1 MVRFS
6 VIIFFSLLFGISDAK
21 KALAQNAEAD
31 SLRRIAQN
39 TSDPFEKSKILN
51 QISIS
56 LIPIDVGKAWAAAEE
71 SVSLARQSGNKLQL
85 GWSLL
90 SESICLQIEGENE
103 LAVSRFSEIFKLN
116 KNLKDAALEA
126 YTTNIK
132 ANQFRDE
139 GYFDSAIYNYEKA
152 RVIMAR
158 VNDTQFI
165 IFSHLE
171 LTRHFLILNENERAK
186 REIDAALALINKN
199 PSITFLREAYL
210 LLGTVL
216 LQQFNYTEAEKY
228 LKKAEE
234 ITEKNSTSFL
244 RIIAARGDIIFQ
256 QGDFPAAIEI
266 WKSILDAEKQI
277 GYKYDLAML
286 LLKIAEAY
294 SEQGF
299 RKIAVEYL
307 NTCLEI
313 STKSGFD
320 FIKSEAWFELAWVAY
335 RTGDFKSATEK
346 VKASEVHPKKV
357 GLSIWVAACNNLR
370 GLIYM
375 GRKMYDSSLYFH
387 KVALDARTKSGR
399 QIAISS
405 SLFNIGELY
414 VNRKEYN
421 KALNLLQ
428 QGVKIDESI
437 QDNYGRSLYY
447 YQLSKA
453 FAGLNETDS
462 VKFYLMKSIGL
473 AVPNSAYEILQKSYI
488 DLAKLLQKNGETDEA
503 IRYLEKY
510 IIIGDSLYN
519 KQTAQ
524 TLAAYE
530 TLFELDKK
538 EKAIELLNKDK
549 ELAEANSRNQLL
561 FLYVLITGLI
571 FLIFLALFY
580 KRTGA
585 KMKILNKSNEQKAKE
600 LEGTNLTLQKLYTEL
615 QGNHDELKKTI
626 EKLEQAQDQLLKSEK
641 MASLGILAAGVAHE
655 LNNPL
660 NYIKGG
666 VTTLEI
672 QASREGRK
680 ESPDFNNSLS
690 IIHEGINRA
699 SAILKGLGQYSRQS
713 EKMTESC
720 DLNKILDNCLV
731 ILSNSLKYH
740 VKVIRS
746 FSSESLIISGNE
758 GKLHQAF
765 INIIA
770 NAEQA
775 ITGEGTISISTKST
789 EKAIEVTISDT
800 GCGISKENLKQLGN
814 LFFTTKEPGKGTGL
828 GLSISY
834 KIIQEHGGKIHVE
847 SELGKGTIF
856 TMTFSKS

>member
-1 MVRFS
+1 MAR
-6 VIIFFSLLFGISDAK
+6 FFSLFCFLLLSWIPDTNQLF
-21 KALAQNAEAD
+21 AQNTEVD
-31 SLRRIAQN
+31 SLRKAAEVTN
-39 TSDPFEKSKILN
+39 DPVEKSKILN
-51 QISIS
+51 QLSLS
-56 LIPIDVGKAWAAAEE
+56 LIPTDIVKARSAAEQA
-71 SVSLARQSGNKLQL
+71 VSLARQSENKLQL

-90 SESICLQIEGENE
+90 SESICHQIEGENE
-103 LAVSRFSEIFKLN
+103 LAVSRFNEIFRIN
-116 KNLKDAALEA
+116 KSLKDAPLEA
-126 YTTNIK
+126 YTLNIK
-132 ANQFRDE
+132 ANQFRDQ
-139 GYFDSAIYNYEKA
+139 GYFDSALFNYEKA
-152 RVIMAR
+152 RVVMAR
-158 VNDTQFI
+158 VNDTQFN

-171 LTRHFLILNENERAK
+171 LTRHFLILNENERAN
-186 REIDAALALINKN
+186 REIDAALALIKTN
-199 PSITFLREAYL
+199 PTASYLREAYL
-210 LLGTVL
+210 LKGIVL
-216 LQQFNYTEAEKY
+216 LQEFKYSAAEDF
-228 LKKAEE
+228 LKKAEV
-234 ITEKNSTSFL
+234 ITDKNSTSYL
-244 RIIAARGDIIFQ
+244 RIIAARGDIVFQ

-266 WKSILDAEKQI
+266 WKSILDAEKEI

-320 FIKSEAWFELAWVAY
+320 FIKSEALFELAWVAY

-346 VKASEVHPKKV
+346 VKDSEEHPRKV
-357 GLSIWVAACNNLR
+357 GLSVWVAACNNLR

-387 KVALDARTKSGR
+387 KIALASRVKAGR

-405 SLFNIGELY
+405 SMFNLGELY

-421 KALNLLQ
+421 KALELLR

-453 FAGLNETDS
+453 FAGLNKTDS
-462 VKFYLMKSIGL
+462 VKYYLMKSISL
-473 AVPNSAYEILQKSYI
+473 AAPNSAYEILQKSYL
-488 DLAKLLQKNGETDEA
+488 DLAKLLQRNGETDEA

-510 IIIGDSLYN
+510 INIGDSLYS

-530 TLFELDKK
+530 TLFEVDKK

-549 ELAEANSRNQLL
+549 ALTEANARNQLL
-561 FLYVLITGLI
+561 LLYILIAGVIL
-571 FLIFLALFY
+571 LIFLALFY
-580 KRTGA
+580 RRTGA
-585 KMKILNKSNEQKAKE
+585 RMKILNKSNEEKATE
-600 LEGTNLTLQKLYTEL
+600 LEGTNLTLKKLYSEL
-615 QGNHDELKKTI
+615 QVNHDELKQTI
-626 EKLEQAQDQLLKSEK
+626 EKLEQAQDQILKSEK

-672 QASREGRK
+672 QASREGRT
-680 ESPDFNNSLS
+680 ESPDFKNSLS

-740 VKVIRS
+740 VKVIRD
-746 FSSESLIISGNE
+746 FSNEPPMVPGNE

-775 ITGEGTISISTKST
+775 IVGEGTITISTRST
-789 EKAIEVTISDT
+789 EKNIEVSITDT
-800 GCGISKENLKQLGN
+800 GCGISKENLKKLGN

-834 KIIQEHGGKIHVE
+834 KILQEHGGKIHVE
-847 SELGKGTIF
+847 SELAKGTTFRLIF
-856 TMTFSKS
+856 NKQ